1 MIYPTVFIKEN
12 SERTNLLFTVAAPQI
27 VGIVPAVFVERI
39 LNERYAEQEL
49 YLSVS
54 HALLKLQ
61 RHLARYEIP
70 LMYVGTVGLQN
81 VGHVGRGGV
90 HHVRYG
96 RAPAQ
101 ADCACSRR
109 RK

>member
-1 MIYPTVFIKEN
+1 
-12 SERTNLLFTVAAPQI
+12 
-27 VGIVPAVFVERI
+27 
-39 LNERYAEQEL
+39 
-49 YLSVS
+49 
-54 HALLKLQ
+54 
-61 RHLARYEIP
+61 
-70 LMYVGTVGLQN
+70 MYVGTVGLQN